1 LPTRP
6 VTHRLSRPGR
16 RPYRQIPIRSCPRLR
31 PAPPVAG
38 GRCRCFRSGHAPG
51 AGEEAPGAGAAG
63 DLAVR
68 AV

>member
-1 LPTRP
+1 MCPR
-6 VTHRLSRPGR
+6 RDSRPNVF
-16 RPYRQIPIRSCPRLR
+16 PYRQIPIRSCPL
-31 PAPPVAG
+31 PSGAPKP
-38 GRCRCFRSGHAPG
+38 GHAPG